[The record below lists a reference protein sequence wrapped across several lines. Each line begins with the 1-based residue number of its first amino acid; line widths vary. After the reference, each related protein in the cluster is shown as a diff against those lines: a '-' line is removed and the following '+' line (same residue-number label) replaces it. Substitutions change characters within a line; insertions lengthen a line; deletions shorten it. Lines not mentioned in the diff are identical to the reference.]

1 VRILSPIGR
10 PRGQDFSASVRR
22 DARAMDGAMSLSSGN
37 RYRRKNRNRTWR
49 RKFANACK
57 KGRNGAQIIAPRL

>member
-1 VRILSPIGR
+1 
-10 PRGQDFSASVRR
+10 
-22 DARAMDGAMSLSSGN
+22 MDGAMSLSSGN